1 MVLSISM
8 IGCTGKMGKVILAEI
23 SARTDYKLAGG
34 ATHAGSESI
43 GEKLPSGGKITSDIA
58 AAIRNADMVI
68 DFSRPEMTMQLMDA
82 LKANPKPV
90 IIGTTGLSQIE
101 QATVEK
107 MAKNMPVLL
116 SSNTSLGVN
125 LLLGLVKQAA
135 SKLGEEFDIEIV
147 EMHHKDKVDAPSG
160 TAISL
165 GKAAA
170 QGRGATFKNV
180 ALYDRSGKR
189 TPGGIGFAS
198 LRGGDVVGEH
208 TVTFAGK
215 GERLQL
221 GHIATDRAIFARGAL
236 KAAEWLA
243 GKKKGLYTM
252 QDVLFS

>member
-1 MVLSISM
+1 
-8 IGCTGKMGKVILAEI
+8 MGKEILAEI
-23 SARTDYKLAGG
+23 SARPGHTLVGG
-34 ATHAGSESI
+34 ATHATSESI
-43 GEKLPSGGKITSDIA
+43 GQDVGGGVIA
-58 AAIRNADMVI
+58 TADLSAAIKKADVVI
-68 DFSRPEMTMQLMDA
+68 DFSRPDMTMLLLDA

-101 QATVEK
+101 QATIEN
-107 MAKNMPVLL
+107 MAKQLPILL

-125 LLLGLVKQAA
+125 LLAGLVKQAA
-135 SKLGEEFDIEIV
+135 AKLGEEFDIEIV

-170 QGRGATFKNV
+170 EGRGITFDSA
-180 ALYDRSGKR
+180 ALYNRSGKR
-189 TPGGIGFAS
+189 SIGGIGFAS

-236 KAAEWLA
+236 KAAEWLV
-243 GKKKGLYTM
+243 GKKKGLYSM